1 MTVRKPQWAVMRRV
15 RGWLSL
21 ARLTVWYLFMNEEDR
36 RELRAVLRRQAWQAR
51 LAAAETASLVAQ
63 ARQLAEHAASDV
75 TPASAVTHDGSG
87 SEASK

>member
-1 MTVRKPQWAVMRRV
+1 MGGWSQEMIQRV

-51 LAAAETASLVAQ
+51 LAAAETARLVAQ
-63 ARQLAEHAASDV
+63 ARQLVEEGSSDLV
-75 TPASAVTHDGSG
+75 AVAPVTHNSSA
-87 SEASK
+87 SEANK